1 MIGQEGGPGASNV
14 AGPSEQYEHVGTL
27 TRRSDGRDF
36 SLGFGCLRIG
46 RQRRADLPIAE
57 KTVSRH
63 HADICYES
71 GRYILYDHSAN
82 GTWINDALVAVF
94 QPLRDGDDVKF
105 GRAEFRFTL
114 KEVPKHIAAR
124 TEHVVPS
131 RIPRWSTRIIKGGKG
146 KGREFGRGR
155 TRRLLLVLVVVVVVA
170 AAVIYL
176 FFPDLADRVIP

>member
-1 MIGQEGGPGASNV
+1 MNDQEERTSGA
-14 AGPSEQYEHVGTL
+14 AGSSDAYEQVGTL
-27 TRRSDGRDF
+27 TRFSDGREF
-36 SLGFGCLRIG
+36 PLGFGCLRIG
-46 RQRRADLPIAE
+46 RQRRADLPLSD

-82 GTWINDALVAVF
+82 GTWINEALVAVF

-155 TRRLLLVLVVVVVVA
+155 TRRLLLVLVVVVVMA

>member
-1 MIGQEGGPGASNV
+1 MIGQEGGSGASDI

-27 TRRSDGRDF
+27 TRRSDGHDF

-46 RQRRADLPIAE
+46 RQRRADLPIAD

-94 QPLRDGDDVKF
+94 RPLRDGDDVKF
-105 GRAEFRFTL
+105 GRTEFRFTL
-114 KEVPKHIAAR
+114 REVPQRVAAR
-124 TEHVVPS
+124 TEHAMPGH
-131 RIPRWSTRIIKGGKG
+131 IPRWSTRIIKGGKG
-146 KGREFGRGR
+146 KGREFSRGR
-155 TRRLLLVLVVVVVVA
+155 TRRLLLALFIMVMVT
-170 AAVIYL
+170 AAVVYF
-176 FFPDLADRVIP
+176 FFPDFADRIMP